1 MSDIIQLLPDAVANQ
16 IAAGEV
22 IQRPASVVKELIENS
37 IDAGASNITLNVKDA
52 GRTLIQIID
61 NGKGMSETDA
71 RMAFERHA
79 TSKIREATDLF
90 AIQSMGFRGE
100 ALPSIAAVAD
110 VELKTKLTGEELGT
124 HIHIKGSEIVKQ
136 ETVSCQEGSN
146 FSVKNLFFNIP
157 ARRKFL
163 KKDSTEFKHVLTEF
177 KKVSLSRPD
186 ISLTL
191 IHNENVV
198 YKLSSGKLGLRI
210 SELFGKSIIK
220 SLIPVESNTSILK
233 IKGYIGKPEIAKKR
247 NEEQYFFVNKR
258 FMKHP
263 YFYKAITMA
272 YDQIIK
278 PDIQPAF
285 FLYFDI
291 DPCKIDINIHPA
303 KIEINFDDSHGIFQ
317 LLRAAVRQSLGKFNV
332 VPSIDFDR
340 DGFVEMP
347 YSRDEDKGIV
357 APKIADTSTYNPF
370 EGASKKT
377 LKTSSFTNTSYKK
390 EKPDKNWESLYKSFE
405 SKINTESPKP
415 VQKEIQKELRVF
427 TRIFQ
432 LKNKYIVTPVKS
444 GIMLINITRA
454 HERILF
460 ETLLNSINSDNI
472 LTQKKLYPL
481 EIQLTPEDAEYF
493 EIAIGTLSKI
503 GFDIEFKENDSILIK
518 GIPSHLSEANPKE
531 LIESILVQIK
541 DDNSVLEDSMTELF
555 CEILAKKSSLSFAKP
570 LVVEE
575 MQYIIDS
582 LFACKK
588 QNYTND
594 GRKIIEIIK
603 FDNIE
608 TMFR

>member
-1 MSDIIQLLPDAVANQ
+1 MSDIIQLLPDSVANQ

-37 IDAGASNITLNVKDA
+37 TDAGADKITLNIKDA

-61 NGKGMSETDA
+61 NGKGMSDTDA

-100 ALPSIAAVAD
+100 ALASIAAVAD
-110 VELKTKLTGEELGT
+110 VELKTKPKGEELGT
-124 HIHIKGSEIVKQ
+124 HIHIKGSEIIKQ
-136 ETVSCQEGSN
+136 ETISCSEGSS

-163 KKDSTEFKHVLTEF
+163 KKDSTEFKHILTEF
-177 KKVSLSRPD
+177 KKIALARPD

-198 YKLSSGKLGLRI
+198 YKLNAGKLGLRI
-210 SELFGKSIIK
+210 AELFGKSIIK

-247 NEEQYFFVNKR
+247 NEEQYFFVNRR

-278 PDIQPAF
+278 SDIQPSF

-291 DPCKIDINIHPA
+291 DPSKIDINIHPA

-317 LLRAAVRQSLGKFNV
+317 LLRAAVRQALGKFNI

-347 YSRDEDKGIV
+347 YSGDEEKGFV
-357 APKIADTSTYNPF
+357 TPKITDSVYNPF
-370 EGASKKT
+370 ESGSRK
-377 LKTSSFTNTSYKK
+377 SSSSHTKMSHKA
-390 EKPDKNWESLYKSFE
+390 EKPSDNWESLYESFE

-415 VQKEIQKELRVF
+415 VQKEMQKYEQVF
-427 TRIFQ
+427 SKIFQ

-444 GIMLINITRA
+444 GIMLIHITRA

-460 ETLLNSINSDNI
+460 ETLLNSISSDNI
-472 LTQKKLYPL
+472 LTQKSLYPL
-481 EIQLTPEDAEYF
+481 EIQLTAQDAEYL
-493 EIAIGTLSKI
+493 EIAVETLAKI
-503 GFDIEFKENDSILIK
+503 GFDINFKENDIILIK
-518 GIPSHLSEANPKE
+518 GTPSHLSDVNPKE

-541 DDNSVLEDSMTELF
+541 DDNSILENSMMELF
-555 CEILAKKSSLSFAKP
+555 CEILAKKSSLSFAKV
-570 LVVEE
+570 LAVEE

-582 LFACKK
+582 LFSCQKP
-588 QNYTND
+588 NYTND
-594 GRKIIEIIK
+594 GRKIIEIIM
-603 FDNIE
+603 FDNVE
-608 TMFR
+608 AMFR

>member
-37 IDAGASNITLNVKDA
+37 ADAGANKITLNIKDA

-100 ALPSIAAVAD
+100 ALASIAAVAD
-110 VELKTKLTGEELGT
+110 VELKTKPEGQELGT
-124 HIHIKGSEIVKQ
+124 HIHIKGSEIIKQ
-136 ETVSCQEGSN
+136 ETISCPEGSN

-163 KKDSTEFKHVLTEF
+163 KKDSTEFKHILTEF
-177 KKVSLSRPD
+177 KKIALARPD
-186 ISLTL
+186 VSLTL
-191 IHNENVV
+191 IHNESVV
-198 YKLSSGKLGLRI
+198 YKLISGSLKLRI
-210 SELFGKSIIK
+210 SELFGKPIIK
-220 SLIPVESNTSILK
+220 NLVPVESNTSILK
-233 IKGYIGKPEIAKKR
+233 IEGYIGKPEIAKKR

-263 YFYKAITMA
+263 YFYKAILLA
-272 YDQIIK
+272 YDKILK
-278 PDIQPAF
+278 SDVQPSF

-291 DPCKIDINIHPA
+291 EPNKIDINIHPA
-303 KIEINFDDSHGIFQ
+303 KIEINFDDSNGIFQ
-317 LLRAAVRQSLGKFNV
+317 LLRAAVRQALGKFNV

-347 YSRDEDKGIV
+347 YSKSEENSFIS
-357 APKIADTSTYNPF
+357 PKISDSSNYNPF
-370 EGASKKT
+370 EPATRKR
-377 LKTSSFTNTSYKK
+377 TSSTIKTPYKN
-390 EKPDKNWESLYKSFE
+390 EKPDENWERLYESFE
-405 SKINTESPKP
+405 SKINTETPKP
-415 VQKEIQKELRVF
+415 VQKEIQNNIEISSK
-427 TRIFQ
+427 IFQ

-444 GIMLINITRA
+444 GIMLIHITRA

-460 ETLLNSINSDNI
+460 ETLLSSISLNNI
-472 LTQKKLYPL
+472 STQKSLYPL
-481 EIQLTPEDAEYF
+481 EIQLTAEDIEYI
-493 EIAIGTLSKI
+493 EIADETLKKI
-503 GFDIEFKENDSILIK
+503 GFDIDFKENDTVLIH
-518 GIPSHLSEANPKE
+518 GIPSHLNDTNPKE

-541 DDNSVLEDSMTELF
+541 DDSSILENSMTETF

-570 LVVEE
+570 LAVEE
-575 MQYIIDS
+575 MQYVIDS
-582 LFACKK
+582 LFSC
-588 QNYTND
+588 QSPNFTNN

-608 TMFR
+608 SMFR